1 MGKFNRDD
9 KKSDGGF
16 SSRGGSSFGGNFRG
30 GKSFGGGGGRFGGG
44 RTTMHQ
50 AVCSECGNDCEIPF
64 RPTNGRPVF
73 CSNCFKKQG
82 GGNDRPNKFAGER
95 RERSNF
101 EDRQM
106 HGAVCAKCG
115 NDCQVPFKPTIG
127 KPVFCNE
134 CFKLGGND
142 NNGSGEMVA
151 QIKLLNA
158 KIDKLLTIL
167 DPNALIEK
175 IEKPEIKK
183 DILTKKTVKE
193 KMEKTKTKVASKK
206 APAKK
211 KK

>member
-9 KKSDGGF
+9 KKSGGGF

-30 GKSFGGGGGRFGGG
+30 GKSFGGGGKFGGG

-82 GGNDRPNKFAGER
+82 GGNDRPRKFAGER
-95 RERSNF
+95 RERNSF

-106 HGAVCAKCG
+106 HSAVCAKCG

-142 NNGSGEMVA
+142 GKDSGEMIA
-151 QIKLLNA
+151 QIKLLNT

-167 DPNALIEK
+167 DPNTLIEK
-175 IEKPEIKK
+175 NEKPEIKK
-183 DILTKKTVKE
+183 EILAKKPIKE
-193 KMEKTKTKVASKK
+193 KKEKTKTKTASKK
-206 APAKK
+206 ASTKNKK
-211 KK
+211 